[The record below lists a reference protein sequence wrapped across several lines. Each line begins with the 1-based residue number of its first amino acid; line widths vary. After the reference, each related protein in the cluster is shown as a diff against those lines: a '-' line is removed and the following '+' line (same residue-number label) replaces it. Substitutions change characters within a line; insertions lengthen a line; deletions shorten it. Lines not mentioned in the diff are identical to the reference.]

1 MRYAC
6 SPPPTPRHAPR
17 WLKIVA
23 HRVRTADEFRWQPV
37 HPVSI
42 PNMDR
47 SAYMDAPHSCTCR
60 SAAPSALGDPDRDG
74 FGSARRSILG
84 MDSAVLSPLADPCIT
99 VGAAEEVHPL
109 PTANA
114 HRDGRRPPSRPPY
127 GRRLAA
133 HRAPP
138 SKIEAH
144 HAAAGMHRPRPYF
157 SGRFRSGSDLRE
169 IQISLESGAH
179 TISFEM
185 LRPTSCAS
193 SERLGASPHPAP
205 KPIS

>member
-1 MRYAC
+1 MSRCVPLATEYAPSPSLIWIDPRPCDPMRIWMR
-6 SPPPTPRHAPR
+6 P
-17 WLKIVA
+17 
-23 HRVRTADEFRWQPV
+23 
-37 HPVSI
+37 I
-42 PNMDR
+42 PAR
-47 SAYMDAPHSCTCR
+47 CR
-60 SAAPSALGDPDRDG
+60 SAAPSPLGDPC
-74 FGSARRSILG
+74 
-84 MDSAVLSPLADPCIT
+84 VT

-133 HRAPP
+133 DRAPP

-144 HAAAGMHRPRPYF
+144 HAALPLLASSGLALTF
-157 SGRFRSGSDLRE
+157 QGDSGRFREIQIWIRE
-169 IQISLESGAH
+169 IQISLESGGH

>member
-1 MRYAC
+1 MSSDGSRSAPCPSLIWIDPRTWMR
-6 SPPPTPRHAPR
+6 PTPARAARLLP
-17 WLKIVA
+17 
-23 HRVRTADEFRWQPV
+23 Q
-37 HPVSI
+37 
-42 PNMDR
+42 R
-47 SAYMDAPHSCTCR
+47 SAIQI
-60 SAAPSALGDPDRDG
+60 RDG

-84 MDSAVLSPLADPCIT
+84 MDSAALSPLADPCIT

-114 HRDGRRPPSRPPY
+114 HQHGRRPPSRPPY

-138 SKIEAH
+138 SKLEAH

-193 SERLGASPHPAP
+193 SERLGASPHQAP